1 MTNKPKRKINTAAGP
16 AAGYFFQL
24 RYSLLRGLQL
34 HPKHPTGVISLEIID
49 DVSFKVDGAA
59 IDSQLKHSI
68 DPNAKITKSSSA
80 VWRTLAIWLDQIA
93 DATDDLRDFHL
104 VTTATVPD
112 DDPLH
117 LLKPGSSDDDRRTA
131 LRTLEGLASSSTNVK
146 TEKDR
151 TNFLAADAGQRLSLI
166 RRINVLD
173 GTPDLGKVGADIEEC
188 IHYVCAANQKKQFRE
203 DLEGWWC
210 GRVFDSWVQ
219 SNGAIIELEEIAA
232 KVHFFKARYKPDELP
247 LDVPDEEC
255 GDIMEGRGFIK
266 QIRLVTPNERRA
278 KNAQRAFLR
287 SGAQRSK
294 WVRELRIDPEE
305 LNNFDHH
312 LCERWEAES
321 ARVIDE
327 LEDSATTEEVKK
339 LGKQLLG
346 WAETNEVPF
355 KNVRSTYLSSGSY
368 HALADSMRVGW
379 HPHYKNLLSEDD
391 TL

>member
-1 MTNKPKRKINTAAGP
+1 MAGNSNKKVTTAVGP

-34 HPKHPTGVISLEIID
+34 HPKHPTGMISLEVVD
-49 DVSFKVDGAA
+49 DVSFKAA
-59 IDSQLKHSI
+59 DANIDSQLKHSI
-68 DPNAKITKSSSA
+68 DPNAKLTKSSSA

-112 DDPLH
+112 DDPLYK
-117 LLKPGSSDDDRRTA
+117 LRPGSSEDDRSEA
-131 LRTLEGLASSSTNVK
+131 LSALEGVAASSTNVK

-151 TNFLAADAGQRLSLI
+151 AKFLASDAGERLSLI
-166 RRINVLD
+166 RRINILD
-173 GTPDLGKVGADIEEC
+173 GAPDLGKVGAEIEEC
-188 IHYVCAANQKKQFRE
+188 IHYACAANQKKQFRE
-203 DLEGWWC
+203 DLEGWWN
-210 GRVFDSWVQ
+210 GRVLDSWVQ
-219 SNGAIIELEEIAA
+219 SNGAMIELEEIAA
-232 KVHFFKARYKPDELP
+232 KVHFLKERYKPDELP

-255 GDIMEGRGFIK
+255 GDIMEGRDFIR
-266 QIRLVTPNERRA
+266 QIRLVTPSERRA
-278 KNAQRAFLR
+278 KNAQKAFLR

-305 LNNFDHH
+305 LDSFDHH

-327 LEDSATTEEVKK
+327 LEDGATTEEFKK

-355 KNVRSTYLSSGSY
+355 KNVKSTYLSSGSY
-368 HALADSMRVGW
+368 HALADSMKVGW
-379 HPHYKNLLSEDD
+379 HPDYKNLLNEDKD
-391 TL
+391 